1 MTPWEKLAWSPRWEE
16 KKELVGLWMFNGT
29 FWRNIFWLDFGF
41 YICFF
46 LPGSHCYGFS
56 EMGWEAKD
64 LAFRQVSE
72 KEENPCAHWKKLNL
86 YITSTIIW
94 YQYFNCF
101 DTLLTCIS
109 ACTSAPSDTRPA
121 ACLRRPAP
129 GGPTRSAQVLHVHGR
144 RALALLLAI
153 HVWRVVASPVIWR
166 ENVS

>member
-16 KKELVGLWMFNGT
+16 KNELVGWWMFNGT
-29 FWRNIFWLDFGF
+29 FLRNIFWLDFGF

-46 LPGSHCYGFS
+46 YQDLIAMASVRWVGKPRILPSGRSLR
-56 EMGWEAKD
+56 KKKT
-64 LAFRQVSE
+64 LALIG
-72 KEENPCAHWKKLNL
+72 KKLNL
-86 YITSTIIW
+86 YIRSTIIW

-153 HVWRVVASPVIWR
+153 HVWRVVASPMIWR